1 MEFNHPHV
9 LLQDT
14 EGYFYKMVQQTG
26 KGESQ
31 KLLDIAKSTYSN
43 IPPENRP
50 ALFTESES
58 VTADDIYLSQGDNGV
73 NSDRANHV
81 IKNQDGG
88 VSLPNGVVN
97 DDNDDD
103 DDENIDETE
112 TSSLLTSN
120 NCQEPDN
127 VASLSLSPDKDSM
140 PLVKK
145 EDLPIES
152 SSPIHHEKDSTP
164 GAPNE
169 DSNETS
175 ETTELLISEDDRD

>member
-103 DDENIDETE
+103 DENIDEKE

-120 NCQEPDN
+120 NRQEPDN
-127 VASLSLSPDKDSM
+127 VSSLSLSPDKDSM

>member
-14 EGYFYKMVQQTG
+14 EGYLYKMVQQTG
-26 KGESQ
+26 KGETQ

-50 ALFTESES
+50 ALLKQSEK
-58 VTADDIYLSQGDNGV
+58 VTADDIYLSQDDNGV
-73 NSDRANHV
+73 NSDSANHV
-81 IKNQDGG
+81 VKYQDKG
-88 VSLPNGVVN
+88 VSSPNGVVKN
-97 DDNDDD
+97 DDDD

-112 TSSLLTSN
+112 TSTLLSSN
-120 NCQEPDN
+120 NHQESDN
-127 VASLSLSPDKDSM
+127 DASLSLSHDKDSM

-145 EDLPIES
+145 EDPSIES
-152 SSPIHHEKDSTP
+152 SSPIQQEKDFTS

-169 DSNETS
+169 DSNETT

>member
-1 MEFNHPHV
+1 MESMF
-9 LLQDT
+9 
-14 EGYFYKMVQQTG
+14 GISAQTPSPLFRM
-26 KGESQ
+26 EVASQ
-31 KLLDIAKSTYSN
+31 GSTSWRSHCEHRRSN
-43 IPPENRP
+43 
-50 ALFTESES
+50 LTESFS
-58 VTADDIYLSQGDNGV
+58 AVFVSDDNGV

-103 DDENIDETE
+103 ENIDETE

-120 NCQEPDN
+120 NRQEPDN